1 MPPTTKTKAKS
12 SRVKTKSGGLI
23 AIGIFKLAKAL
34 MLLAVGFGAIHF
46 LRRDLSDSVTHW
58 IEVLRVDPDNRYI
71 HKLLAKILAITP
83 KQLKEL
89 SVGTFIYAAIL
100 GTEGVGLLLRKHW
113 AEYFTIISTGLL
125 IPLEVYEMFHRFTWV
140 KVLVLAV
147 NMAIVWYLIRQV
159 RSEKRG

>member
-1 MPPTTKTKAKS
+1 MPRTIKAKT
-12 SRVKTKSGGLI
+12 SRTTSKAGGLI

-34 MLLAVGFGAIHF
+34 MLIAVGFGAIHF
-46 LRRDLSDSVTHW
+46 LRRDLSDSVMHW
-58 IEVLRVDPDNRYI
+58 VEVLRVDPDNRYI
-71 HKLLAKILAITP
+71 HRLLAKIFAITP

-100 GTEGVGLLLRKHW
+100 GTEGVGLLMRKHW

-125 IPLEVYEMFHRFTWV
+125 IPLEVYEMVHRFTWV

-147 NMAIVWYLIRQV
+147 NAAIVWYLIWQLQR
-159 RSEKRG
+159 EKRA